1 MNARI
6 FLTIFLAVALSGC
19 SVFGVQNV
27 SEPAYTVELED
38 GAIEIRRYTD
48 ILIAETKVKAGYED
62 MGKEGF
68 RRLSGYIFGKN
79 EREQEISMTAPVLQ
93 EGGGEEW
100 SMSFVMPESVT
111 EANAPIP
118 NDEQVNLIKVPGKR
132 VADAIHDLHIQQ
144 APIIAENATDGELV
158 GIVFG
163 ALIGIAINSLA
174 LTLVTLSY
182 HRIKTDLLP
191 SG

>member
-132 VADAIHDLHIQQ
+132 VAVLKYRGSVTEEIISQKGNELLAWLDSQGYRPTSEIRSARYDPPWTIPALRRNEVHI
-144 APIIAENATDGELV
+144 D
-158 GIVFG
+158 
-163 ALIGIAINSLA
+163 
-174 LTLVTLSY
+174 
-182 HRIKTDLLP
+182 IK
-191 SG
+191 